1 MLQNVNFI
9 PVFFIRHLS
18 EDVLCGLLE
27 NIQQNE
33 DGFSRSQLL
42 HHLHV
47 LQEAA
52 KSLSIKPWVHSI
64 SYYFDMLINISL
76 CLCALEDFLAVA
88 CEVCDGNCGL
98 II

>member
-1 MLQNVNFI
+1 MSTILVLQNVKYLTRIFA
-9 PVFFIRHLS
+9 RHLS

-52 KSLSIKPWVHSI
+52 KSLTIKPWV
-64 SYYFDMLINISL
+64 LNI
-76 CLCALEDFLAVA
+76 
-88 CEVCDGNCGL
+88 
-98 II
+98 